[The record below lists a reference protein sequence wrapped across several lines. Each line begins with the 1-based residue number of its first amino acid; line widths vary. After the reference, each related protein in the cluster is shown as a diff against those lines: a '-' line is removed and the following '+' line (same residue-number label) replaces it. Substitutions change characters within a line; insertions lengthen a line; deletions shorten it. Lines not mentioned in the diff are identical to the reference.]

1 MSRSALPSFAHTSPK
16 NESSGLS
23 GTSNVRHK
31 HLGEF
36 LEYGVHD
43 GPWRLIGVH
52 TEEDGTH
59 PCLRREWQGRRDQD
73 GGSGMEGGTEDL
85 KSNPY
90 ANDVP
95 LIMIHNLH
103 CFSLASETVY
113 YFSLD

>member
-1 MSRSALPSFAHTSPK
+1 M
-16 NESSGLS
+16 EG
-23 GTSNVRHK
+23 G
-31 HLGEF
+31 GGG
-36 LEYGVHD
+36 GVAKK
-43 GPWRLIGVH
+43 G
-52 TEEDGTH
+52 
-59 PCLRREWQGRRDQD
+59 DQN

-95 LIMIHNLH
+95 LIMIHHLH